1 MLLMIWLLKKLA
13 LEGHGLG
20 SGMLLLLIVVGKL
33 LPFVV
38 LNYGRTAPLLF
49 LLVAQVVHLMMVTD
63 SVVSIVAI
71 ELLVMVRLK
80 SVLVREILGRTAV
93 NLLLLLYV
101 RRLFVLIAAEVR
113 CLEDHVQLAH
123 VVNIS
128 PCACTFSYHLLF
140 FLLLIDA
147 TLWSLQQAFGNKG
160 HE

>member
-1 MLLMIWLLKKLA
+1 MLLLIRLLKKLA

-33 LPFVV
+33 WPFVV
-38 LNYGRTAPLLF
+38 FNYRRATPFLF
-49 LLVAQVVHLMMVTD
+49 LLVAQVVHLMMVSD
-63 SVVSIVAI
+63 PVVSIVAI
-71 ELLVMVRLK
+71 EVLVMVRLK

-93 NLLLLLYV
+93 SLLLLLYV
-101 RRLFVLIAAEVR
+101 RCLVVLIATEVR
-113 CLEDHVQLAH
+113 CLEDHIQFTH

-128 PCACTFSYHLLF
+128 SCACTFSYHLVF